1 MEKLKTETE
10 LTFVVSY
17 SPLLVVSLNVSNVTS
32 QAKIIH
38 TRKLGPNESIVRIP
52 SITPLIVKRLKDNP
66 AKDRPQG
73 NAMLLIDPTLTQNSN
88 FGL

>member
-1 MEKLKTETE
+1 M
-10 LTFVVSY
+10 
-17 SPLLVVSLNVSNVTS
+17 NVSNVTS

-38 TRKLGPNESIVRIP
+38 TRKLGPNESIVRIL

-73 NAMLLIDPTLTQNSN
+73 NAMLVIHR
-88 FGL
+88 FGFNPKLEFWFIVL